1 MSAGS
6 TKRSTK
12 ASPIPRTRIRGSRPA
27 TTLIVMSDV
36 RDEPLAI
43 GLDLRLSEDGG
54 KVNLSQMG

>member
-1 MSAGS
+1 
-6 TKRSTK
+6 
-12 ASPIPRTRIRGSRPA
+12 
-27 TTLIVMSDV
+27 MSDV